1 MSRLLPVV
9 FGVSLLCAPNVFGL
23 PAVEVGKGQPNTT
36 TEPVGGK
43 AESKTSTAENSSGS
57 KDKTDEP
64 LVAASPYVAT
74 AYTLRGRTASGQMI
88 SRGLIAADP
97 SILPLGSR
105 VRLETLEYS
114 GEYVVADTGGVLR
127 GRRIDI
133 WTPSGDEAMR
143 FGRRTVKLTVLSY
156 ADRSPVMVRQELE
169 KQYQER
175 AITDSEYQ
183 ARYVQWVKL
192 TEETVKAS
200 AQYYTNH
207 PKLYESAIYM
217 PAKFGP
223 TDPNEKNFLDTYYE
237 RFRLEI
243 DLAKDK
249 VSQAEYSERLS
260 GIVAEENAIATS
272 GRLKPADV
280 ARYYQNA
287 SKIQPAVA
295 SLQGRNWETDIKI
308 GMIVVAILGISL
320 KFYLGYKKDCR
331 ERSTLDLE
339 KRKLELAELG
349 SLFQVEEMKLK
360 IAQLEQEGLHSGKRL
375 ILP

>member
-1 MSRLLPVV
+1 
-9 FGVSLLCAPNVFGL
+9 
-23 PAVEVGKGQPNTT
+23 
-36 TEPVGGK
+36 
-43 AESKTSTAENSSGS
+43 
-57 KDKTDEP
+57 
-64 LVAASPYVAT
+64 
-74 AYTLRGRTASGQMI
+74 MI